1 MSNHHPIVHIEIS
14 ANDHAE
20 AGEFYASVFG
30 WKLKAYPEMNYTTFD
45 TGEGVGGGFNPVT
58 EDNPAGTIMVYINAD
73 NLEDTLGKIKA
84 AGGEIVLASFDI
96 PTVGTMAIFKD
107 PTGNQLA
114 LLKPLPMSE
123 GMD

>member
-30 WKLKAYPEMNYTTFD
+30 WKLRAYPEMNYTTFD
-45 TGEGVGGGFNPVT
+45 PGEGVGGGFNPVT
-58 EDNPAGTIMVYINAD
+58 DDNPVGTIMVYINAD
-73 NLEDTLGKIKA
+73 NLEETLGKIKA
-84 AGGEIVLASFDI
+84 AGGEVVLASYDI